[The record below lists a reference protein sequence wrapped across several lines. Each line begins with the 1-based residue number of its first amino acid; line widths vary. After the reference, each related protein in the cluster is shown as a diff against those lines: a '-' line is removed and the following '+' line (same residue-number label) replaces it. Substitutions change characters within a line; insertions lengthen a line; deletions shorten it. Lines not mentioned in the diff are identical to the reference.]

1 MPIATLPMIAAASV
15 LTLAWCALAQPGHA
29 AAPARA
35 PAAPPAVQWVGPD
48 TRRTEPGFVLLRDD
62 GAWRS
67 LWAQHTGKP
76 VEQSGAQHR
85 YAAPMIDFD
94 RCMALAYFRGPA
106 TNSDGEIATSIS
118 DDADHIT
125 VRFESSGFQTFGSGP
140 EGGAVH
146 TAPYGI
152 WIIPLSSKP
161 VIVEE
166 GTRELKDEP
175 LKWKEVKRFPAR
187 EATR

>member
-1 MPIATLPMIAAASV
+1 MPRAILPLIAAVSIVVIAV
-15 LTLAWCALAQPGHA
+15 CALAQRGS
-29 AAPARA
+29 AAPPRA

-48 TRRTEPGFVLLRDD
+48 TRRAEPGFVLVRDD

-76 VEQSGAQHR
+76 LDQGTEHR

-94 RCMALAYFRGPA
+94 HCMALAYFRGPA
-106 TNSDGEIATSIS
+106 TNSDGEIATSVS
-118 DDADHIT
+118 DEADHIT
-125 VRFESSGFQTFGSGP
+125 LRFESSGFQTFGPGP
-140 EGGAVH
+140 DGGAVH
-146 TAPYGI
+146 TSPYGI